1 MGVEQS
7 ESLLSAPQLQC
18 ASTPLNMTFLRRHR
32 LVTVFFALVS
42 LLFMQLA
49 VAGYV
54 CPNEG
59 MSGAAES
66 NTAMAHAGM
75 PCAES
80 MDTAVVM
87 DNAQPGLCQAHCQT
101 GQQASSTYVLP
112 AVPMMP
118 VIAPDFS
125 QLDANPVSTG
135 AALQAPLLQRTTAPP
150 LSVRNCCFRT

>member
-1 MGVEQS
+1 MLGVEQS

-80 MDTAVVM
+80 MVAGIDAS
-87 DNAQPGLCQAHCQT
+87 QPGLCQAHCQSD
-101 GQQASSTYVLP
+101 QQSASTYVLP
-112 AVPMMP
+112 VLPEMP
-118 VIAPDFS
+118 AMTPDFS
-125 QLDANPVSTG
+125 KLGTSLVSQG
-135 AALQAPLLQRTTAPP
+135 VPLQAPLLLRTTAPP